1 MEYRESNYPKAFAA
15 TTVIVAIL
23 FALCYLLTIGMP
35 MKQPDG
41 TGGILVNYGTTDEG
55 SGDDITSME
64 EPSQSQKTSH
74 NRPDKATPIPTEK
87 SESESSDKKIVTQ
100 NTEDAPVVNANDK
113 KASNTV
119 STEQKKAPEHVI
131 DQRALYKGAK
141 PTTGTGAGD
150 GTSNKIGNQGSTNG
164 STLSS
169 NYGPG
174 GSGNGL
180 SMPGHWGFVTPP
192 DVTNTHRVQ
201 GVVVIDFIVDPDG
214 NVLQAFSNRQ
224 QTRASLDLV
233 QSCIDAIKRTK
244 FHSSTPVTGNT
255 PGQYRWVF
263 KVD

>member
-35 MKQPDG
+35 MQQPEG

-55 SGDDITSME
+55 SGNDISSLE
-64 EPSQSQKTSH
+64 DPSQSEKTSH
-74 NRPDKATPIPTEK
+74 NRPDKTTPNPTDK
-87 SESESSDKKIVTQ
+87 SESENSNKNIVTQ

-113 KASNTV
+113 KPSNTV
-119 STEQKKAPEHVI
+119 STEQKTAPQHVV
-131 DQRALYKGAK
+131 DQRAIYKGA
-141 PTTGTGAGD
+141 THTSGNGGGD
-150 GTSNKIGNQGSTNG
+150 GTSNKIGNQGSING
-164 STLSS
+164 STLSD

-174 GSGNGL
+174 GSGTGL
-180 SMPGHWGFVTPP
+180 NMPHWGFVSPP
-192 DVTNTHRVQ
+192 DVSNIHRVP
-201 GVVVIDFIVDPDG
+201 GTVVIDFIVDPEG
-214 NVLQAFSNRQ
+214 NVLQASSNRQ
-224 QTRASLDLV
+224 QTRATLDLI